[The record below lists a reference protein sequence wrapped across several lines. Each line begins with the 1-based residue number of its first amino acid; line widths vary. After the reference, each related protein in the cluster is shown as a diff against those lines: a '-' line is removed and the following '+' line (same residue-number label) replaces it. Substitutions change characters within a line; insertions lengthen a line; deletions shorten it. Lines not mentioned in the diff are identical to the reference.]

1 MRNFI
6 YFYEVNL
13 KEFLEKNPIIT
24 MTGLA
29 KGMWPSNK
37 SARSKLNNKVHEN
50 AGQRILPEDTKEA
63 IKVLDKLVENIEE
76 FKKQNPQP

>member
-1 MRNFI
+1 MKNLN
-6 YFYEVNL
+6 YFYLVNL
-13 KEFLEKNPIIT
+13 KEFLENNPIIT

-37 SARSKLNNKVHEN
+37 SARSKLNNKIHEN
-50 AGQRILPEDTKEA
+50 AGQRVLPEDIQEA
-63 IKVLDKLVENIEE
+63 IKVLAKLAENIEE

>member
-1 MRNFI
+1 
-6 YFYEVNL
+6 
-13 KEFLEKNPIIT
+13 

-50 AGQRILPEDTKEA
+50 AGQRLLPEDTKEA
-63 IKVLDKLVENIEE
+63 IKVLEKLIENIQE
-76 FKKQNPQP
+76 FKDKNKGV